1 MCLLQKVRLN
11 PKMVLG
17 LAKVPEFF
25 IIEILYIYLAN
36 RYLLWS
42 LYLLSSVSFFKLHVY
57 SLQRLENRHLVK
69 PVLADE
75 KTPTMKGTLFLEK
88 NWIAPVFTTGFEQG
102 QSEE

>member
-1 MCLLQKVRLN
+1 MCLLQEVRLN
-11 PKMVLG
+11 PKITLLG
-17 LAKVPEFF
+17 LSEVPEFF
-25 IIEILYIYLAN
+25 IIEILYIYL
-36 RYLLWS
+36 
-42 LYLLSSVSFFKLHVY
+42 LSSGSFFKLHFY

-75 KTPTMKGTLFLEK
+75 KTPTMKGTLSLEK